1 LLGGNQP
8 ESQIDDNK
16 ECKQEMVDATNAIES
31 AAIGGRATI
40 CHLIFDAIVKGT
52 IKPIRKFHA
61 QRKENE

>member
-1 LLGGNQP
+1 
-8 ESQIDDNK
+8 
-16 ECKQEMVDATNAIES
+16 MVDATNAIES